1 MNLNRRIYNY
11 FRAFFVDIYNNVK
24 FTFQVVSAASA
35 QGLAAG
41 TIRTNMTNPP
51 HTIKVSAGTTPQQA
65 IFSVLQQQQQMQ
77 RQNANQNLRLQASTG
92 SLVAVAVQPTQQQ
105 TTQAQSNQP
114 TQTPTQTQASQQQQP
129 QAIVDQNTQSH
140 TQATTPKR
148 R

>member
-1 MNLNRRIYNY
+1 M
-11 FRAFFVDIYNNVK
+11 
-24 FTFQVVSAASA
+24 VSAASA

-65 IFSVLQQQQQMQ
+65 IFSVLQQQQMQ
-77 RQNANQNLRLQASTG
+77 RQNANQNLRLQATTG

-105 TTQAQSNQP
+105 NAQAQANQSTP
-114 TQTPTQTQASQQQQP
+114 TATQTQQTQSTQSQP
-129 QAIVDQNTQSH
+129 QSIVEQTTQSH
-140 TQATTPKR
+140 TPATTPKR

>member
-1 MNLNRRIYNY
+1 M
-11 FRAFFVDIYNNVK
+11 
-24 FTFQVVSAASA
+24 VSAASA

-65 IFSVLQQQQQMQ
+65 IFSVLQQQQIQ

-92 SLVAVAVQPTQQQ
+92 SLVAVAVQPTQQP
-105 TTQAQSNQP
+105 TTQAQANQP
-114 TQTPTQTQASQQQQP
+114 QPTPTQSQATQPQP
-129 QAIVDQNTQSH
+129 QAIVEQNTQSH
-140 TQATTPKR
+140 TPATTPKR

>member
-1 MNLNRRIYNY
+1 M
-11 FRAFFVDIYNNVK
+11 
-24 FTFQVVSAASA
+24 VSAASA

-41 TIRTNMTNPP
+41 TIRTSMTNPP

-65 IFSVLQQQQQMQ
+65 IFSVLQQQQMQ

-114 TQTPTQTQASQQQQP
+114 TSAPVQQQTQA
-129 QAIVDQNTQSH
+129 IVEQSK
-140 TQATTPKR
+140 QKQK
-148 R
+148 

>member
-1 MNLNRRIYNY
+1 M
-11 FRAFFVDIYNNVK
+11 
-24 FTFQVVSAASA
+24 VSAASA

-41 TIRTNMTNPP
+41 TIRTSMTNPP

-65 IFSVLQQQQQMQ
+65 IFSVLQQQQMQ
-77 RQNANQNLRLQASTG
+77 RQNANQNLRLQASQG

-114 TQTPTQTQASQQQQP
+114 TSAPAQAPVSQVQP
-129 QAIVDQNTQSH
+129 QSIVDQTNQSH
-140 TQATTPKR
+140 TPATTPKR

>member
-1 MNLNRRIYNY
+1 MVCDHL
-11 FRAFFVDIYNNVK
+11 FFIVS
-24 FTFQVVSAASA
+24 FGQVVSAASA

-41 TIRTNMTNPP
+41 TIRANMTNPP

-92 SLVAVAVQPTQQQ
+92 SLVAVAVQPTQPQ
-105 TTQAQSNQP
+105 TTQAPQTNQP
-114 TQTPTQTQASQQQQP
+114 APAPTQTQAQQPQP
-129 QAIVDQNTQSH
+129 QAIIEQTSQPH
-140 TQATTPKR
+140 TPATTPKR